1 MVNKNDTFTVM
12 HSGDM
17 MFASAL
23 KSPISLT
30 GLTPESSHHNW
41 YILDEKTLEKETI
54 PDFATTGIRTPVLDS
69 TKFNS
74 DGTVMTIHFIQP
86 NDVDDPYFDV
96 LDNQNNIVAAN
107 KTDYFDINIE
117 PGLQNV
123 GWTARYHSGSGT
135 LTIPAFTAP
144 LPD

>member
-1 MVNKNDTFTVM
+1 MNKGGGSLLVNKNDTFTVM

-74 DGTVMTIHFIQP
+74 DGTVMTIR
-86 NDVDDPYFDV
+86 
-96 LDNQNNIVAAN
+96 
-107 KTDYFDINIE
+107 KDIDGKLPLE
-117 PGLQNV
+117 DF
-123 GWTARYHSGSGT
+123 TT
-135 LTIPAFTAP
+135 PAE
-144 LPD
+144 